1 MPIGI
6 SSRETH
12 LYHQT
17 KPAIVAYG
25 LDDVLQKLFNQD
37 GSPTG
42 YGPVYAPQDFPK
54 HEHVNVA
61 SLDDEKKAAADGFTT
76 DDKTATGYPKAMSRV
91 LEGEKHGYGT
101 TQPGRLGH
109 GYPGYPGY
117 PTQQSGQAGY
127 PNSGQATPVTPEPH
141 NG

>member
-17 KPAIVAYG
+17 KPSIVAYG

-101 TQPGRLGH
+101 TQPGRLEK

-117 PTQQSGQAGY
+117 PNQGQGQVPNQSNANYGPG
-127 PNSGQATPVTPEPH
+127 PVKEEVK
-141 NG
+141 